1 MKEKSSIKSICLPKS
16 CIFASG
22 SGEKSIS
29 VGKDTAMFFLRNPAK
44 IFDREHKRQVLF
56 PAHVFD
62 NWQKPLFGYERGTF
76 ASYQSIYQG
85 FLGRR
90 CHQQCWCCP
99 SGLDMKDKILTLFS
113 CLRLRMDGNRDIFS
127 NDIKFFL
134 IDNNE
139 YKSK

>member
-1 MKEKSSIKSICLPKS
+1 MKENKLKKSICLPKS
-16 CIFASG
+16 FIFVGG

-56 PAHVFD
+56 PAHVFGK
-62 NWQKPLFGYERGTF
+62 WQKPLFGYERGTF

-90 CHQQCWCCP
+90 HQQRCWRCP
-99 SGLDMKDKILTLFS
+99 SGLGMKDKTPRFFRVCACGWTGNTKNTTTL
-113 CLRLRMDGNRDIFS
+113 
-127 NDIKFFL
+127 K
-134 IDNNE
+134 
-139 YKSK
+139 

>member
-1 MKEKSSIKSICLPKS
+1 MKENKLKKSICSPKS
-16 CIFASG
+16 IIFVGG

-56 PAHVFD
+56 PAHVFGK
-62 NWQKPLFGYERGTF
+62 WQKPLFGYERGTF

-90 CHQQCWCCP
+90 HHQRCWRCP
-99 SGLDMKDKILTLFS
+99 SGLGMKDKILTLFS
-113 CLRLRMDGNRDIFS
+113 CLRLRMDREH
-127 NDIKFFL
+127 KEY
-134 IDNNE
+134 NNLKIGALCYTE
-139 YKSK
+139 